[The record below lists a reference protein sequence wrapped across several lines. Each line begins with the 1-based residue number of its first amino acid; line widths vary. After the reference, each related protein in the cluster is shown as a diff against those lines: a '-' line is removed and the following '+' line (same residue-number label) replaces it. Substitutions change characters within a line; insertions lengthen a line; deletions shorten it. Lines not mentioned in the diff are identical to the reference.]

1 MFAVGCSLCK
11 LRPEGQEFTPTH
23 IVGRLCETPVQEDRP
38 AERLPTISFHRALQ
52 AKRVACPVTN
62 GALDLASSQL
72 QKTALQIERA
82 FE

>member
-38 AERLPTISFHRALQ
+38 AERLPYNFFPSSFAGQ
-52 AKRVACPVTN
+52 ARRLPGHKRRPGTR
-62 GALDLASSQL
+62 LLAIT
-72 QKTALQIERA
+72 KNCAPN
-82 FE
+82 